1 MYVYSYFAGWC
12 NGSTSRSEREAA
24 GSNPDPATKTD
35 WPPLFDV
42 AKGGGEVNKK
52 CRCFFKRFAALLAAL
67 MLCASLS
74 FPCFASNN
82 ASTKKWVVAAE
93 SQMTNEQGT
102 LSRYLKLTPYVGGNI
117 YAATFG
123 SSGSPSKS
131 VPSSSDSNT
140 ISQFYWVNPYN
151 YPDWWR
157 SSIPLGNYSYVQF
170 DKVRVLSCFL
180 DGVSSSNLS
189 DVSFV
194 PLNTAYS
201 LDFSSD
207 YQVSVDHNQP
217 FSLSSASA
225 FYPVCATFY
234 YTNVGS
240 SSSVGTTAVNAS
252 IFSVPLSS
260 SSPSVFNL
268 SLGTQ
273 VVPTTV
279 PFVSSSVPLPFS
291 GIYWAPIP
299 AFSNISS
306 DSLVWAVLPRNY
318 VYDSHSFDLRVSA
331 EISFWIDAN
340 KLPAGLK
347 VGDEFPADTD
357 AFDNLRDELIKQF
370 PEASENI
377 ENGKDTIQGWNDT
390 VTVDTDV
397 ASTSISALNAL
408 FQNLGGFLFIVS
420 LMVFGAVVLRML
432 IRKAVDG

>member
-1 MYVYSYFAGWC
+1 M
-12 NGSTSRSEREAA
+12 
-24 GSNPDPATKTD
+24 
-35 WPPLFDV
+35 
-42 AKGGGEVNKK
+42 KK
-52 CRCFFKRFAALLAAL
+52 KFRCFFKRFAALVAAL

-74 FPCFASNN
+74 VPCVASNN
-82 ASTKKWVVAAE
+82 ASTKKWVVADE

-123 SSGSPSKS
+123 SSGSPSNS
-131 VPSSSDSNT
+131 VPSSSDPNT

-180 DGVSSSNLS
+180 DGGSSFNPS

-194 PLNTAYS
+194 PLNSAYS

-207 YQVSVDHNQP
+207 YQVSVDRIQP

-225 FYPVCATFY
+225 FYPISATFY

-240 SSSVGTTAVNAS
+240 TPSVGTAAVNAS

-279 PFVSSSVPLPFS
+279 PFASSSVPLPFS
-291 GIYWAPIP
+291 GIYWGTIP
-299 AFSNISS
+299 AFANIAS

-340 KLPAGLK
+340 KLPSGLE

-357 AFDNLRDELIKQF
+357 AFDKLREDLIKQF
-370 PEASENI
+370 PEASEYI
-377 ENGKDTIQGWNDT
+377 ENGKDSIKGWNDT
-390 VTVDTDV
+390 ETVDSEV
-397 ASTSISALNAL
+397 ASTSISVLNAL

-432 IRKAVDG
+432 VRKAVDG

>member
-1 MYVYSYFAGWC
+1 MY
-12 NGSTSRSEREAA
+12 
-24 GSNPDPATKTD
+24 
-35 WPPLFDV
+35 
-42 AKGGGEVNKK
+42 KK
-52 CRCFFKRFAALLAAL
+52 CRCFFKRFAALVAAL
-67 MLCASLS
+67 MLCSSLCV
-74 FPCFASNN
+74 PCFASNN
-82 ASTKKWVVAAE
+82 ASSKKWVVVAE

-123 SSGSPSKS
+123 TSGSPSNS
-131 VPSSSDSNT
+131 VPSSSDPST

-170 DKVRVLSCFL
+170 DKVRLISYYV
-180 DGVSSSNLS
+180 DGTPSTNLS
-189 DVSFV
+189 HVSFV
-194 PLNTAYS
+194 PLNSAYS

-207 YQVSVDHNQP
+207 YQVSVDKKQT
-217 FSLSSASA
+217 FSISSASA
-225 FYPVCATFY
+225 FYPISATFY

-240 SSSVGTTAVNAS
+240 SSSVGTASVNAS
-252 IFSVPLSS
+252 LFSVPLSS

-279 PFVSSSVPLPFS
+279 PFASSSVPLPFS
-291 GIYWAPIP
+291 GLYWGTIP

-318 VYDSHSFDLRVSA
+318 VYDTHNFDLRVSA

-340 KLPAGLK
+340 KLPAALQ

-357 AFDNLRDELIKQF
+357 AFDQLRDDLIDQF
-370 PEASENI
+370 PEAFENI
-377 ENGKDTIQGWNDT
+377 QNGKDIIQGWNDSE
-390 VTVDTDV
+390 TVDSDV
-397 ASTSISALNAL
+397 ASTSMSVLNAM
-408 FQNLGGFLFIVS
+408 FQNLGGFLFIIS